1 MCICIFI
8 CTCICIRI
16 CICIQLLSAIPPPCP
31 RTHRKAIARP
41 SKNRPSWDTNP
52 FKNRTKW
59 RPKWFKIASKR
70 PLGGVWGGLGA
81 ILAPRWPQEAK
92 NLRKSI
98 SGVPSWEACWGPKS
112 QKIAPKSDPE
122 GDDFFIVFG
131 IDFGSH
137 FVPTWLQLGS
147 QNPPKMEPSWDQNR
161 CKLGY

>member
-1 MCICIFI
+1 MCIYAYTYIVI
-8 CTCICIRI
+8 YVYM
-16 CICIQLLSAIPPPCP
+16 CIQLPEATPPPGL
-31 RTHRKAIARP
+31 RMHRKAIARP

-59 RPKWFKIASKR
+59 KPKWFKIAPKR

-98 SGVPSWEACWGPKS
+98 SGAPSWEACWGLKF

-131 IDFGSH
+131 IDFWSH

-147 QNPPKMEPSWDQNR
+147 QNPPKMEPSWFQNR
-161 CKLGY
+161 SKLGC